1 MLYVLQNL
9 TMVYLSGPVITDDFV
24 VKGRTFLRLV
34 FMVRSLL
41 LSEVTVCPVRL
52 VRIEIFFNIL
62 QNVGSNLEHQVPES
76 LNSFKLKLLFFK
88 KKSRIYLIKFRD
100 KNNHK
105 GLYVAHRTEFCNVDC
120 VTSKIFVV

>member
-1 MLYVLQNL
+1 
-9 TMVYLSGPVITDDFV
+9 MVYLSGPVITDDFV

-52 VRIEIFFNIL
+52 VRIEIFLNIL

-88 KKSRIYLIKFRD
+88 K
-100 KNNHK
+100 NQ
-105 GLYVAHRTEFCNVDC
+105 EF
-120 VTSKIFVV
+120 I